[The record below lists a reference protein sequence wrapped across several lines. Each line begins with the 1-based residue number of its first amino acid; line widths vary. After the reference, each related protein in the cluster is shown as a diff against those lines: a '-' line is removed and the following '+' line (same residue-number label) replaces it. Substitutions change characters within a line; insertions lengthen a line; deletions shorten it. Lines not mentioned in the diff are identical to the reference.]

1 MPQSASARPAR
12 FLAIGDSYTIG
23 EGVAAGSRW
32 PDQLVARLHEAGMA
46 IGAAE
51 IIATTGWTTDELLA
65 GIEAAGPKP
74 PYALVSLLIGVN
86 NQYRGRSPE
95 NYGEEFAVLLDR
107 AIGMADGEARRVIV
121 LSIPDWGV
129 TPFAAERGTDRA
141 AVSAAIDRF
150 NAINREQAASR
161 GAHWVDVT
169 GPSREAGRSLL
180 VEDGLH
186 PSAAQY
192 ALWVDRVLPVA
203 AAILAARET

>member
-1 MPQSASARPAR
+1 MSLSASATLAR

-32 PDQLVARLHEAGMA
+32 PDQLVARLREAGIA

-51 IIATTGWTTDELLA
+51 IVATTGWTTDELLE
-65 GIEAAGPKP
+65 GIKAAGPIP
-74 PYALVSLLIGVN
+74 PYALVGLLIGVN

-95 NYGEEFAVLLDR
+95 NYGEEFGALLDL
-107 AIGMADGEARRVIV
+107 AIGMADGQARRVIV
-121 LSIPDWGV
+121 LSIPDWGL
-129 TPFAAERGTDRA
+129 TPFAAERGTDGA
-141 AVSAAIDRF
+141 AVAAAIDRF
-150 NAINREQAASR
+150 NAINREQAAGR

-169 GPSREAGRSLL
+169 ELSREGGRSLL

-192 ALWVDRVLPVA
+192 ALWVDRLLPVA
-203 AAILAARET
+203 RAILAAGAG